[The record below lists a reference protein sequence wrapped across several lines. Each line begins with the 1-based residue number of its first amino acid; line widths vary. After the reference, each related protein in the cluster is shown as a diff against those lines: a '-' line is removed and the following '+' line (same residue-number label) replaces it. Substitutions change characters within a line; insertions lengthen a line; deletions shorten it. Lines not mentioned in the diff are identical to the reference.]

1 MDWCCWENEM
11 VISKDKWI
19 FIFNVNLCVCI
30 YNEKFNVRECFICTK
45 HKNSYV
51 IRWCWS
57 LISYLPSVWL
67 FVFLL
72 WIATSKIDNFTVTDG
87 TVSFGFQGEALG
99 SISDVSLLE
108 IVTKA
113 RGRPNGYRKVM
124 KVKWFCHRCLN
135 IWWVNFC
142 ANPTAVIYLS
152 FLSRDAS
159 VCILES
165 MMRDRMSA
173 LQVIFLWLII
183 FNGDGW
189 PPVVFTLIYMFSDFH
204 RRAIYTSSYN
214 FAQLA
219 TS

>member
-124 KVKWFCHRCLN
+124 KVKWFCHRCLTYDELIFVRIPLQLSTFHSCLGMQVFASWN
-135 IWWVNFC
+135 QWWETGC
-142 ANPTAVIYLS
+142 RHY
-152 FLSRDAS
+152 R
-159 VCILES
+159 
-165 MMRDRMSA
+165 
-173 LQVIFLWLII
+173 
-183 FNGDGW
+183 
-189 PPVVFTLIYMFSDFH
+189 
-204 RRAIYTSSYN
+204 
-214 FAQLA
+214 
-219 TS
+219 